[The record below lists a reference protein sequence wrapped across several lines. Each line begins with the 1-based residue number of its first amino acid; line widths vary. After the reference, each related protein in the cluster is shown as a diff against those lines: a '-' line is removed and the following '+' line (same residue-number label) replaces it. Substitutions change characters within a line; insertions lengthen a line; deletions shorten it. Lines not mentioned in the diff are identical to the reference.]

1 MSASTAIGMVGES
14 LKNLLDSEMS
24 LSSTVN
30 TTILAPDE
38 STEVG
43 RVNLFLYKIKESPY
57 QKNMDWRV
65 SGSDPSRI
73 SPPPLTL
80 SLYYLMTA
88 YALND
93 AESGNTNAHAILGE
107 AMRVLHQHPII
118 PETHLVAG
126 LTNAAE
132 QIKLMQVQID
142 MEELSKIWSTFS
154 EPFRLSALYEVSV
167 VQLDQSADQDRDM
180 PARVREIGVPSITQ
194 PYLVPKINEINPVS
208 AIAGANLTISGE
220 NLVGWNAYVSVSGE
234 VIADALPLDSDSF
247 VVSLPAL
254 ISPGFHSIRIDIS
267 RITRMS
273 FFVEV
278 TP

>member
-14 LKNLLDSEMS
+14 LKRLLDNEMS

-38 STEVG
+38 SAAAG

-57 QKNMDWRV
+57 QRNMDWRV
-65 SGSDPSRI
+65 SESDPGRI

-80 SLYYLMTA
+80 NLYYLMTA

-93 AESGNTNAHAILGE
+93 DQNGNINAHAILGE
-107 AMRVLHQHPII
+107 AMRVLHQNPVI
-118 PETHLVAG
+118 PASQLVAG
-126 LTNAAE
+126 LLNASE
-132 QIKLMQVQID
+132 QIKIIQVQLD
-142 MEELSKIWSTFS
+142 MDELSKIWSTFS
-154 EPFRLSALYEVSV
+154 EPFRLSVLYEVSV
-167 VQLDQSADQDRDM
+167 VQLDQSADRDRDM

-194 PYLVPKINEINPVS
+194 PYAVPRVSEINPLS
-208 AIAGANLTISGE
+208 ATAGATLIVSGE
-220 NLVGWNAYVSVSGE
+220 NMAGWNAYVTVSGE
-234 VIADALPLDSDSF
+234 VIADALALDSDSF
-247 VVSLPAL
+247 EINLPLA
-254 ISPGFHSIRIDIS
+254 IRPGFHSIRIDIS
-267 RITRMS
+267 RISRMS